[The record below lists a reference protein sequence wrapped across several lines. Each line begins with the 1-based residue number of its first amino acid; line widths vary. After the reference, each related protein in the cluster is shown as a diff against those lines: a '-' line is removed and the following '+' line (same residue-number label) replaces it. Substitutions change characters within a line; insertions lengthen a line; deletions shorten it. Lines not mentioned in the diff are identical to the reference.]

1 MSLLTTSNAAA
12 RRLAIALVVSPAV
25 VVTGLAYDA
34 HARRAAKSHE
44 EAAIDTLARR
54 LPTSD
59 LALSGGARWLRAV
72 SLEEPGAAFADG
84 PASPDPD
91 PAGGAMAPPVQLW
104 LPANPPGHL
113 PGHLPIH
120 LPVNPTEAPRP

>member
-1 MSLLTTSNAAA
+1 MTDARA
-12 RRLAIALVVSPAV
+12 RRIALIFVASPAIAIASIA
-25 VVTGLAYDA
+25 GDA
-34 HARRAAKSHE
+34 ASRRAARSV
-44 EAAIDTLARR
+44 EAPAIEALARR

-91 PAGGAMAPPVQLW
+91 PAGAAIAPPIEVW
-104 LPANPPGHL
+104 GD
-113 PGHLPIH
+113 
-120 LPVNPTEAPRP
+120 VWSKTERAR

>member
-1 MSLLTTSNAAA
+1 MTYTRA
-12 RRLAIALVVSPAV
+12 RRVALALVLSPAL

-34 HARRAAKSHE
+34 HARRAAKANDE
-44 EAAIDTLARR
+44 PAIDALARR

-59 LALSGGARWLRAV
+59 LALSGGARWLRAI

-91 PAGGAMAPPVQLW
+91 PAGAAMAPPTELW
-104 LPANPPGHL
+104 SDS
-113 PGHLPIH
+113 
-120 LPVNPTEAPRP
+120 TRPR

>member
-1 MSLLTTSNAAA
+1 MTYA
-12 RRLAIALVVSPAV
+12 RTRWIAVALVVSPAL

-34 HARRAAKSHE
+34 HARRASKANE
-44 EAAIDTLARR
+44 QPAIDALARR

-91 PAGGAMAPPVQLW
+91 PAGAAMAPPVEVW
-104 LPANPPGHL
+104 SAA
-113 PGHLPIH
+113 
-120 LPVNPTEAPRP
+120 VTATAAPRTKAGER